1 MVFVESRRYQGH
13 FNFLMYSPPQLRMML
28 PSFAL
33 QRMSG
38 QVVWTHPPKLLLVWQ
53 SNLLIFLG
61 PFFRNAYIS
70 SLTRSSGGPF
80 IVLGALSL
88 WRWENSLTF
97 AIMMV
102 FRGWQSHHYPAIGLL
117 GRWFAITLVFS
128 LCRRRRAGRGRS
140 LEEIQEGP
148 IEYAFSKMSNDCPRN
163 TVRNP
168 VWDAN
173 Y

>member
-1 MVFVESRRYQGH
+1 MHNGLCWEPEVPGSLQ
-13 FNFLMYSPPQLRMML
+13 FLDVLSSSTENDA
-28 PSFAL
+28 SFLCPAKDV
-33 QRMSG
+33 R
-38 QVVWTHPPKLLLVWQ
+38 THPPKLLLVWQ

-168 VWDAN
+168 IWDAN